1 MAGPIGS
8 LLELG
13 SLMFFQDWKHFSWG
27 TSGDALK
34 PRVESLHMEKKAML
48 LLLVSSQGQDK
59 VSVEVLEPRWGA
71 ESVLMPGWTIY
82 LSIYLSKRTCMNQI
96 LRVFVGSSIHH

>member
-1 MAGPIGS
+1 MHK
-8 LLELG
+8 E
-13 SLMFFQDWKHFSWG
+13 
-27 TSGDALK
+27 
-34 PRVESLHMEKKAML
+34 EKAML

-82 LSIYLSKRTCMNQI
+82 LSIYKYRHGVKL
-96 LRVFVGSSIHH
+96 LDDL